1 MDIKTG
7 KISVVISFIL
17 VLSLCSGAGAFDIPE
32 RLEYDL
38 KWLGIKAGESAL
50 EINSIGG
57 ERVMIVSTSRSIGW
71 VSFFYPV
78 DDRVESVFD
87 MKSAWYPVMYHLKT
101 FEGDRE
107 KDWEIFFDSNEG
119 KATYV
124 DHIKKENRKYDVPKI
139 IYDPL
144 SALYRIRKT
153 DLSVGVPAYIKL
165 FDSKKVYDLEVKVLR
180 RETITVPAG
189 TFDTILITPILQSEG
204 IFSREGPVYT
214 WLTDD
219 EKRIPVMVKTKVAVG
234 SVSAV
239 LVGGSY

>member
-7 KISVVISFIL
+7 KITVIISFIF
-17 VLSLCSGAGAFDIPE
+17 VLSLCSGARAFEIPE

-57 ERVMIVSTSRSIGW
+57 ERVMIVSTSRSINW

-78 DDRVESVFD
+78 EDRVESVFD
-87 MKSAWYPVMYHLKT
+87 MRSAWHPVMYHLKT
-101 FEGDRE
+101 LEGDRE
-107 KDWEIFFDSNEG
+107 KDWEIFFDSDKR
-119 KATYV
+119 KATYI
-124 DHIKKENRKYDVPKI
+124 DHIKKENKEYDVPEI

-144 SALYRIRKT
+144 SALYKIRKKE
-153 DLSVGVPAYIKL
+153 LSVGVPAYIKL
-165 FDSKKVYDLEVKVLR
+165 FDSKKVYDLEIQVLR
-180 RETITVPAG
+180 KETITVPAG

-219 EKRIPVMVKTKVAVG
+219 DKRIPVMVKTKVAVG
-234 SVSAV
+234 SISAV